1 MLTKFFTIACSVA
14 LTASLAYGAELSPV
28 PENAKPG
35 ECYAKVLLPAKY
47 EKRTKK
53 VLVKEPAE
61 KIKVVPPKIEW
72 VEEKIEVKPEVKE
85 IVPVPPKYKKVTETI
100 VVKPAERKYT
110 TSLKKNAAPVSKEIL
125 SGAKSGG
132 VKVDKMTPNTCY
144 REYYTPAKY
153 KKVTQEIEVK
163 QASEKIEVIPPKFE
177 WVEKKVMVRP
187 PIKKLVPVPPKY
199 EIVEEK
205 VLVEPEKT
213 VWKKGTDPAQKIAGA
228 TGDIM
233 CLVKVPA
240 KYKVIKKKVL
250 KSPATTKVVEIPAEY
265 KTIKVKKL
273 VQPAQVKKIKIPAV
287 RKKITKTVL
296 DSPPSF
302 TWKMAGEPLEK
313 GWAYTGHQIC
323 LVEIPAKAVKITKT
337 VVEKPAST
345 KEVVVPAEYKTI
357 KVAKVVE
364 PAKEIKIP
372 IPAQYITVTK
382 LEKVSEPTMKWQRIL
397 CKTNMSPEIVAALQE
412 ALNKKGYNAGK
423 VDGKL
428 GRQTLTALER
438 FQKDKG
444 LATGGITYET
454 LQALGIKF

>member
-1 MLTKFFTIACSVA
+1 MLGKVSTVA
-14 LTASLAYGAELSPV
+14 AALIMMASLAYGADLSPV

-47 EKRTKK
+47 EKRTEK
-53 VLVKEPAE
+53 VLIKEASE
-61 KIKVVPPKIEW
+61 KIKVVPPKLEW
-72 VEEKIEVKPEVKE
+72 VEEKIEVKPEIKE
-85 IVPVPPKYKKVTETI
+85 IVPVPPKYKKVTET
-100 VVKPAERKYT
+100 VTVKAAEKKWT
-110 TSLKKNAAPVSKEIL
+110 TSLKKNAAPASPEIL
-125 SGAKSGG
+125 NAAKAAG
-132 VKVDKMTPNTCY
+132 VNVEAMQPNTCY

-153 KKVTQEIEVK
+153 KTVTEEVVIK
-163 QASEKIEVIPPKFE
+163 EESEKIEVIPPKFE

-187 PIKKLVPVPPKY
+187 PIKKLVPVPAKY
-199 EIVEEK
+199 EIVKEK

-233 CLVKVPA
+233 CLVKIPA

-296 DSPPSF
+296 ESPPSF
-302 TWKMAGEPLEK
+302 LWKRAGESVTK
-313 GWAYTGHQIC
+313 GYTFTGHQIC
-323 LVEIPAKAVKITKT
+323 LVETPPKTIKITKT
-337 VVEKPAST
+337 VVEKPATT
-345 KEVVVPAEYKTI
+345 KEVVVPAEFKTI
-357 KVAKVVE
+357 KVAKIVE

-372 IPAQYITVTK
+372 VPAQYITVAK
-382 LEKVSEPTMKWQRIL
+382 MVKVAEPTMKWQRIL
-397 CKTNMSPEIVAALQE
+397 CKTNMSPDIIAALQE
-412 ALNKKGYNAGK
+412 ALNKRGYNAGK
-423 VDGKL
+423 VDGKI
-428 GRQTLTALER
+428 GRQTLSALER

-454 LQALGIKF
+454 LKALGINL

>member
-1 MLTKFFTIACSVA
+1 MVVKISTIVVA
-14 LTASLAYGAELSPV
+14 LIMMASVVQAADLSPV

-35 ECYAKVLLPAKY
+35 ECYAKVLLPPKY
-47 EKRTKK
+47 EKRTEK
-53 VLVKEPAE
+53 VLIKEPSE
-61 KIKVVPPKIEW
+61 KIKVIPPKLEW

-100 VVKPAERKYT
+100 TVKEAEKKWA
-110 TSLKKNAAPVSKEIL
+110 TSLRKNAPPVSPEIL
-125 SGAKSGG
+125 NAAKAGG
-132 VKVDKMTPNTCY
+132 VDIEGTQPNTCY

-153 KKVTQEIEVK
+153 KTVSEEVVVK
-163 QASEKIEVIPPKFE
+163 EESEKIEVIPPKFE

-187 PIKKLVPVPPKY
+187 PIKKLVPVPAKY

-213 VWKKGTDPAQKIAGA
+213 VWKKGTNPAQKIVGA

-233 CLVKVPA
+233 CLVKIPA
-240 KYKVIKKKVL
+240 KYKIIKKKVL

-265 KTIKVKKL
+265 KTIKIKKL
-273 VQPAQVKKIKIPAV
+273 VQPAQVKKVKIPAV
-287 RKKITKTVL
+287 RKQIQKTVL
-296 DSPPSF
+296 EAPPSF
-302 TWKMAGEPLEK
+302 VWRKAGESLSKEF
-313 GWAYTGHQIC
+313 AFTGHQIC
-323 LVEIPAKAVKITKT
+323 LVEIPAKTVKITKM
-337 VVEKPAST
+337 VIEQPATT
-345 KEVVVPAEYKTI
+345 KEVIVPAEFKTI

-382 LEKVSEPTMKWQRIL
+382 MVKVSEPTMKWQRIL
-397 CKTNMSPEIVAALQE
+397 CKTNMSPDIVAALQE
-412 ALNKKGYNAGK
+412 ALNKQGYNAGK

-428 GRQTLTALER
+428 GRQTLAALER

-454 LQALGIKF
+454 LKALGINI

>member
-1 MLTKFFTIACSVA
+1 MLGKIVTIASA
-14 LTASLAYGAELSPV
+14 MILMASFANGADLSPV

-47 EKRTKK
+47 EKRTEK
-53 VLVKEPAE
+53 VLVKEASE
-61 KIKVVPPKIEW
+61 KIKVVPPKLEW
-72 VEEKIEVKPEVKE
+72 VEEKIEIKPEVKE
-85 IVPVPPKYKKVTETI
+85 IVPVPPKFKKVTETI
-100 VVKPAERKYT
+100 TIKPAEKKWT
-110 TSLKKNAAPVSKEIL
+110 TSLKKNSAPVSPEIL
-125 SGAKSGG
+125 NGAKAAG
-132 VKVDKMTPNTCY
+132 VNIEAVEPNTCY
-144 REYYTPAKY
+144 REYYTPARY
-153 KKVTQEIEVK
+153 KSITEEVVIK
-163 QASEKIEVIPPKFE
+163 EESEKIEVVPPKFE

-187 PIKKLVPVPPKY
+187 PIKKLVPVPAKY
-199 EIVEEK
+199 EIVKEK

-233 CLVKVPA
+233 CLVKIPA
-240 KYKVIKKKVL
+240 RYKIIKKRVL

-273 VQPAQVKKIKIPAV
+273 VQPAQVKKIKVPAV

-296 DSPPSF
+296 DAPPSF
-302 TWKMAGEPLEK
+302 VWKKAGEPVGK
-313 GWAYTGHQIC
+313 GFSFTGHQIC
-323 LVEIPAKAVKITKT
+323 LVETPPKAIKITKT
-337 VVEKPAST
+337 VVETPAST
-345 KEVVVPAEYKTI
+345 KEVVVPAEFKTM
-357 KVAKVVE
+357 KVAKIVE

-372 IPAQYITVTK
+372 VPAQYTTVTK
-382 LEKVSEPTMKWQRIL
+382 LVKVAEPTMRWQRIL
-397 CKTNMSPEIVAALQE
+397 CKTNMSADIIAAIQD

-428 GRQTLTALER
+428 GRQTYAALER

-454 LQALGIKF
+454 LKALGINM